1 MTQTQPDRIDQLE
14 SFIERMDRKLDAISS
29 DVQEMKLNLGVFQA
43 KTDERLN
50 SIDQRL
56 DRIEKRIDAQD
67 ARIWTL
73 IVSALIAVM
82 GLLAKL
88 SFFPDLKT

>member
-1 MTQTQPDRIDQLE
+1 MTQTQPDRIDRIE
-14 SFIERMDRKLDAISS
+14 SFIERMDRKLDAIAT
-29 DVQEMKLNLGVFQA
+29 DVQSIKLESQVFQA
-43 KTDERLN
+43 KTGERLD

-56 DRIEKRIDAQD
+56 DRIEKRIDTQD

-73 IVSALIAVM
+73 IVSAVVALM

-88 SFFPDLKT
+88 AFFPDIKV